1 MILKAL
7 AAPFPPP
14 KKKIDVK
21 CLVAIFCQKEEEEVQ
36 VKRDMWNVFP
46 EMAWCLTELD
56 VDTVAWTETWH
67 ESFIFVFVMLD
78 LSRHCYTVAY
88 CATNVCL
95 DNVEEF

>member
-56 VDTVAWTETWH
+56 VDTAAWT
-67 ESFIFVFVMLD
+67 
-78 LSRHCYTVAY
+78 
-88 CATNVCL
+88 
-95 DNVEEF
+95 